1 MAIRFRKVE
10 RNLIPN
16 DESSEKRVFPI
27 VTYKYDKAVDL
38 KEFSKE
44 IAGQSILG
52 EGEVYNALK
61 YFRTLLQKTL
71 LSGKLVNIDGLGCF
85 YLSLQGKGAKTAEEF
100 TTGDISGLRICF
112 RASNDIRIHN
122 GATTRTDGLSFLD
135 VDKVNGEESDNGSGG
150 GSGSGSGEG
159 QEENPLG

>member
-10 RNLIPN
+10 RLLIPS
-16 DESSEKRVFPI
+16 DSKSEKRVFPI

-85 YLSLQGKGAKTAEEF
+85 YLSLQGKGAKTVEEF

-135 VDKVNGEESDNGSGG
+135 VDKVNGEESGNGSGG